1 MQSPSSA
8 NKPQRLD
15 WKAILLA
22 LFNQIEEDRML
33 AVAAGV
39 VFYMQ
44 LALFPGLAALVSL
57 YGLFADPSDIAQ
69 HLSLLD
75 KLVPQGSLGLI
86 RDQVMRLSHTSHN
99 LLSYGFFFSLAFAL
113 WSANYGMKAL
123 IGALNVV
130 YEEREQR
137 SFIKLTLVA
146 FAFTMGGLVFIVLA
160 LAAVVVVP
168 LVFSWFGFQWQAAGL
183 VAALRWPALL
193 VIVTL
198 WLALL
203 YRYGPSRARPRWHWL
218 DVGSLVATVLW
229 LAGSALFSWY
239 LSNVAHYDV
248 TYGSVGAVIGL
259 MMWLWLSVIVVMV
272 GAMLNAGIE
281 HRTAQGTTAGRTRS

>member
-1 MQSPSSA
+1 
-8 NKPQRLD
+8 
-15 WKAILLA
+15 
-22 LFNQIEEDRML
+22 ML

-57 YGLFADPSDIAQ
+57 YGLFTDPSVIAQ

-75 KLVPQGSLGLI
+75 KIVPQGSLDMI
-86 RDQVMRLSHTSHN
+86 RDQVVRLSQTSHDV
-99 LLSYGFFFSLAFAL
+99 LSYGFFFSLAFAL
-113 WSANYGMKAL
+113 WSANYGMRAL

-130 YEEREQR
+130 YDEREKR

-146 FAFTMGGLVFIVLA
+146 FAFTMGGLVFIILA
-160 LAAVVVVP
+160 LAAVVVLP
-168 LVFSWFGFQWQAAGL
+168 LVLSWFGFQWQAAGL
-183 VAALRWPALL
+183 VATLRWPALL
-193 VIVTL
+193 VIVTV
-198 WLALL
+198 WLALV

-229 LAGSALFSWY
+229 LTGSALFSWY

-248 TYGSVGAVIGL
+248 TYGSLGAVIGL

-272 GAMLNAGIE
+272 GAMLNAQIE
-281 HRTAQGTTAGRTRS
+281 QRTARDASARR